1 MTKTTQQ
8 AMTRRTYQRTIPIF
22 IVAFLIGIFLV
33 EYFIAYEPLTGLTD
47 ELSLWGVIITA
58 GTALFGNVALIIVK
72 GRSLMARPKTTK
84 ELFDILVFLGVVVIF
99 VVLGVVD
106 PEGINGPLFLALYTP
121 TLSMMGTTL
130 WTNAHLYYTWAVIQR
145 LVRVRTL
152 EVFVLAVS
160 CMFLI
165 FYNTP
170 VTIVAVPQFHPIGEW
185 IVTVLN
191 KAVQRATAATI
202 AVGGIVT
209 VVRAII
215 GKEPG
220 LIEMEMA

>member
-1 MTKTTQQ
+1 MTDSAEQIIS
-8 AMTRRTYQRTIPIF
+8 RRSYQRTIPVF
-22 IVAFLIGIFLV
+22 IVSILVGIFLV
-33 EYFIAYEPLTGLTD
+33 EYFIAYEPLTALTD

-58 GTALFGNVALIIVK
+58 GTALFGNVAVIIVK
-72 GRSLMARPKTTK
+72 AQLLRQKQTRR
-84 ELFDILVFLGVVVIF
+84 ELFDIATFLGVAALFVI
-99 VVLGVVD
+99 LGLAD
-106 PEGINGPLFLALYTP
+106 PEGISGQTLFLALYTP
-121 TLSMMGTTL
+121 TMSMVSRTL
-130 WTNAHLYYTWAVIQR
+130 WTNAHLYFTWAVIQR

-152 EVFVLAVS
+152 EVAVLAIA

-170 VTIVAVPQFHPIGEW
+170 VTIVAVPAFHPIGEW

-191 KAVQRATAATI
+191 KAVQRATAACL
-202 AVGGIVT
+202 AVGGIVIM
-209 VVRAII
+209 VRALT

>member
-1 MTKTTQQ
+1 MTGSTQQ
-8 AMTRRTYQRTIPIF
+8 GITRRTYQRTIP
-22 IVAFLIGIFLV
+22 VFLVSILVGIFLV
-33 EYFIAYEPLTGLTD
+33 EYFFAYEPLTTLTD
-47 ELSLWGVIITA
+47 ELSLWGVIITN
-58 GTALFGNVALIIVK
+58 GTVLFGSVALIIIK
-72 GRSLMARPKTTK
+72 GRSLFARPKTTK
-84 ELFDILVFLGVVVIF
+84 EVFDLVVFLGVVALFVI
-99 VVLGVVD
+99 LGLVD
-106 PEGINGPLFLALYTP
+106 PQGINGELFLMLYTP
-121 TLSMMGTTL
+121 TLSMMSTTL

-152 EVFVLAVS
+152 EILVLAVS
-160 CMFLI
+160 CVFLI

-170 VTIVAVPQFHPIGEW
+170 ATIAVIPQFHPIGEW

-209 VVRAII
+209 VLRALV

-220 LIEMEMA
+220 LIEMEMD